1 MTKRQKFSCLSWTS
15 GEIVQQQKPDDLFL
29 IPGTY
34 MVKEELVCTPVG
46 AGGCGGDGGGGGG
59 GGREASLVS
68 NLSDLVT
75 YNLSTCQSLSS

>member
-46 AGGCGGDGGGGGG
+46 AGGCGGDGGGG
-59 GGREASLVS
+59 REASLVS

-75 YNLSTCQSLSS
+75 YNLSTCQPLSS

>member
-29 IPGTY
+29 IPGTH

-46 AGGCGGDGGGGGG
+46 AGGFGGCG

-75 YNLSTCQSLSS
+75 YNLSTCQPLSS

>member
-29 IPGTY
+29 IPGTH
-34 MVKEELVCTPVG
+34 MVKEELVPVG
-46 AGGCGGDGGGGGG
+46 AGGRSGGGGSGGSSG

-75 YNLSTCQSLSS
+75 YNLSTCQPLSS